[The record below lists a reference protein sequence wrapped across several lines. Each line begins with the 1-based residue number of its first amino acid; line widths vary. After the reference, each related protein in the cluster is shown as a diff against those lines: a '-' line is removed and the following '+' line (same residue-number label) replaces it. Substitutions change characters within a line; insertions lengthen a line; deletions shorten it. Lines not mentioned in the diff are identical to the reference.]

1 MFLPFQKLLHF
12 IQSVIGELQQTIILY
27 NHEQF
32 IFQNTF
38 FKAEVSTSCVFRR
51 TVVIFTKKKVKANGH
66 LRNLHP
72 VNVLWHSLPYVL
84 YLFSILQYVEDKVG
98 INILFHYSSV
108 CNHLIKKS
116 SSKDIMIKY
125 HQFYD
130 VHCCNA
136 NLTNIPILIQFSQY
150 PIWHINTFKESKA
163 WIIKI
168 KLYKCI

>member
-38 FKAEVSTSCVFRR
+38 FKAEVSTSCIFRR

-66 LRNLHP
+66 LCNLHL

-84 YLFSILQYVEDKVG
+84 YLFSIIQYVEDKVV
-98 INILFHYSSV
+98 INILFHSSSV

-168 KLYKCI
+168 ELYKCI